1 MSHSAILCSTSM
13 ITLICC
19 FSPPWPARTWPSAK
33 IGLLHI
39 YRSREFIFTA
49 WIQHFFVS
57 KSTKASS
64 YQSCV
69 LYTVQSYIYI
79 FTGWWFQPL
88 WKILIKW
95 DIVPKIWKN
104 IKCSKAPTSHKWRFL
119 NWGYHKIIQNQT
131 IHFVLKPMVTLGSPI
146 SKPPKFWKQSCT
158 WPPANH
164 EYSVFCILNIHVWFF
179 SANHWHALTTVPL
192 INPFVSHS

>member
-1 MSHSAILCSTSM
+1 MAWSCGTVRFLVSRPASRPEKSILAPNDPFWKKALGASGY
-13 ITLICC
+13 LKLVGG
-19 FSPPWPARTWPSAK
+19 WAYPSEK
-33 IGLLHI
+33 YESQWEGWHPI
-39 YRSREFIFTA
+39 Y
-49 WIQHFFVS
+49 
-57 KSTKASS
+57 
-64 YQSCV
+64 
-69 LYTVQSYIYI
+69 
-79 FTGWWFQPL
+79 
-88 WKILIKW
+88 
-95 DIVPKIWKN
+95 WKN

>member
-1 MSHSAILCSTSM
+1 MAECQDWVASHLPVAWIHLHSLDTTFFRLKVNQGILVSILCVVY
-13 ITLICC
+13 
-19 FSPPWPARTWPSAK
+19 SPV
-33 IGLLHI
+33 I
-39 YRSREFIFTA
+39 
-49 WIQHFFVS
+49 
-57 KSTKASS
+57 
-64 YQSCV
+64 
-69 LYTVQSYIYI
+69 YIYI